1 MTKSPVCIITGMHRS
16 GTSLVASF
24 LQALGVNLGSQ
35 LLPPD
40 GFNVKGYFEDQEFLR
55 LQRTI
60 LHDVCSGNEPGW
72 HDWGWT
78 INEGWDNS
86 KLAPWVP
93 AAQELLAARQNKGI
107 PWGWKDPRTSLLL
120 DFWRELLGN
129 EARFLLVY
137 RFPWDVA
144 DSILRLN
151 SDAFSR
157 HRDWP
162 LKIWYFY
169 NQQMLDFYRRYPHDC
184 ILVNVNAFVKHQDK
198 LLEIIKQKWPGQFM
212 EFEQRQMLTEGIF
225 EGRFFRCLDA
235 HHPLVRLLA
244 KLAPQYLDLL
254 RQLDEI
260 ADLPSGFVPGGDE
273 REPEGLLWQLYGEI
287 LTRKPVVQPKFIEID
302 DNFGQKTQLLPVED
316 GGEIPVSVII
326 PCYNQ
331 GEFILDAIAS
341 VEDCWDDVW
350 ELIIVD
356 DGSTERLTRDVLGYL
371 QGRGYRVINQS
382 NQGLAKA
389 RNVGIEMARG
399 RYILPLDADNKIKPD
414 YIRNG
419 IEILDKYPQVG
430 VVYGN
435 GEFFGERQGVWGVP
449 DFDLE
454 RLLRG
459 NYIDACAVFRK
470 QVWADCGGYDGE
482 IPEQLGFED
491 WDLWL
496 GAAAKGWEFYRIPE
510 VMFSYRVRSGSMVS
524 TCRIPAKRFQLV
536 SYICAKHRDLYLADN
551 RFARTIAHLMAQ

>member
-1 MTKSPVCIITGMHRS
+1 MAKSPVCIITGMHRS

-35 LLPPD
+35 LIPPD
-40 GFNVKGYFEDQEFLR
+40 GFNVKGYFEDAEFLQ

-60 LHDVCSGNEPGW
+60 LHDACAQNQPGW

-78 INEGWDNS
+78 INEGWDKS
-86 KLAPWVP
+86 KLAGWVP
-93 AAQELLAARQNKGI
+93 AAQELLAARQNQGI
-107 PWGWKDPRTSLLL
+107 PWGWKDPRTCLLL

-151 SDAFSR
+151 SDVFSQ

-169 NQQMLDFYRRYPHDC
+169 NQQMLDFYRRYAPDC

-198 LLEIIKQKWPGQFM
+198 LLEIIESKWQWQLLAG
-212 EFEQRQMLTEGIF
+212 EQRQMLTKGIF
-225 EGRFFRCLDA
+225 EQRFFRSLDA
-235 HHPLVRLLA
+235 GHPLVRLLA
-244 KLAPQYLDLL
+244 KWAPQYVDLL
-254 RQLDEI
+254 GQLDAM
-260 ADLPSGFVPGGDE
+260 ADLSSGFVPAGDE
-273 REPEGLLWQLYGEI
+273 CAPEGLLWQLYGET
-287 LTRKPVVQPKFIEID
+287 LTINRDIQPKFIAVE
-302 DNFGQKTQLLPVED
+302 DNFGRETGGQQLDP
-316 GGEIPVSVII
+316 GGEIRVSVII

-350 ELIIVD
+350 ELIVVD
-356 DGSTERLTRDVLGYL
+356 DGSIEALTKDVLEYL
-371 QGRGYRVINQS
+371 KSCGYRVISQT

-414 YIRNG
+414 YIRKG

-435 GEFFGERQGVWGVP
+435 GEFFGERQGVWEVP

-496 GAAAKGWEFYRIPE
+496 GAAAKGWQFYRIPE

-524 TCRIPAKRFQLV
+524 TCRIPAKRFLLV
-536 SYICAKHRDLYLADN
+536 SYICAKHRDLYMADN

>member
-1 MTKSPVCIITGMHRS
+1 MAESPICLITGMHRS

-40 GFNVKGYFEDQEFLR
+40 GFNVKGYFEDAEFLQ
-55 LQRTI
+55 LHRTI
-60 LHDVCSGNEPGW
+60 LHDACSQNQPGW

-78 INEGWDNS
+78 INEGLDKS
-86 KLAPWVP
+86 TLARWVP
-93 AAQELLAARQNKGI
+93 AAKELLTSRRNQGI

-120 DFWRELLGN
+120 DFWRELVGN

-151 SDAFSR
+151 SDVFSQ

-162 LKIWYFY
+162 LKIWAFY
-169 NQQMLDFYRRYPHDC
+169 NQHLLDFYRRYPQEC
-184 ILVNVNAFVKHQDK
+184 IFVSVNAFVNNQEK
-198 LLEIIKQKWPGQFM
+198 LLEIMAQKWRWQFLAG
-212 EFEQRQMLTEGIF
+212 EQRQMLTHGIF
-225 EGRFFRCLDA
+225 ESRFFRCLDV

-244 KLAPQYLDLL
+244 QLAPQYLDLL
-254 RQLDEI
+254 GQLDEI
-260 ADLPSGFVPGGDE
+260 ADLPSGFVPAEDAGA
-273 REPEGLLWQLYGEI
+273 PEDWLWQLYGEI
-287 LTRKPVVQPKFIEID
+287 LTINRGFQPKFSGIEED
-302 DNFGQKTQLLPVED
+302 FGREKRQLED
-316 GGEIPVSVII
+316 GGKIAVSVII

-350 ELIIVD
+350 ELIVVD
-356 DGSTERLTRDVLGYL
+356 DGSTERLTRDVLEYL
-371 QGRGYRVINQS
+371 QGHGYLVIAQGNH
-382 NQGLAKA
+382 GLAKA
-389 RNVGIEMARG
+389 RNVGIERARG
-399 RYILPLDADNKIKPD
+399 RYILPLDADNRIKPD
-414 YIRNG
+414 YIRKG

-435 GEFFGERQGVWGVP
+435 GDFFGERQGIWEVP

-470 QVWADCGGYDGE
+470 QVWADCGGYDGDM
-482 IPEQLGFED
+482 PERLGFED

-496 GAAAKGWEFYRIPE
+496 GAAAKGWQFYRIPE
-510 VMFSYRVRSGSMVS
+510 VMFGYRVRSGSMVS
-524 TCRIPAKRFQLV
+524 TCRLPGKRFQLV
-536 SYICAKHRDLYLADN
+536 SYICAKHRDLYMAEN
-551 RFARTIAHLMAQ
+551 RFARTIAHLMAP